1 MCAPVA
7 TLALI
12 GTAISAAGTGF
23 AALQSSAQSRYQAQ
37 VADQNARLS
46 AEAAR
51 TQQDATR
58 QELETHWRRQAQLQ
72 GQQRVAMAAGGL
84 DLGFGNAADLQADTA
99 MLGREDAQ
107 RIIDQGANAVK
118 GFDIESANYRSQAQA
133 SRQAA
138 AGALVDGAFGVA
150 TTALSGAAQYGTLK
164 AQLGGA
170 GRNSFGIKAGSIY

>member
-1 MCAPVA
+1 M
-7 TLALI
+7 
-12 GTAISAAGTGF
+12 SAAGTGF
-23 AALQSSAQSRYQAQ
+23 AALQANAQSNYQAR
-37 VADQNARLS
+37 VADQNAKLA

-58 QELETHWRRQAQLQ
+58 QELQSHWRRQAQLQ

-107 RIIDQGANAVK
+107 RIIDQGGNAVR
-118 GFDIESANYRSQAQA
+118 GFDIETSNFRSQAQA

-138 AGALVDGAFGVA
+138 DGALVEGIFGVA
-150 TTALSGAAQYGTLK
+150 TTALGGAQQYGQLK
-164 AQLGGA
+164 RQYGK
-170 GRNSFGIKAGSIY
+170 R

>member
-1 MCAPVA
+1 MDPLTMCAPVA

-23 AALQSSAQSRYQAQ
+23 AAVQSSAQSRYAAN

-58 QELETHWRRQAQLQ
+58 QELQTHWRRQAQLQ

-84 DLGFGNAADLQADTA
+84 DLGFGNAADLSADTA

-118 GFDIESANYRSQAQA
+118 GFDIEGSNYRSQAQA

-138 AGALVDGAFGVA
+138 SGALVDGVFGVA
-150 TTALSGAAQYGTLK
+150 TTAL
-164 AQLGGA
+164 GGA
-170 GRNSFGIKAGSIY
+170 QQHRELKIKYGKH

>member
-12 GTAISAAGTGF
+12 GSAVSAAGTGF
-23 AALQSSAQSRYQAQ
+23 AALQANAQSNYQAR
-37 VADQNARLS
+37 VADQNAKLA

-58 QELETHWRRQAQLQ
+58 QELQSHWRRQAQLQ

-107 RIIDQGANAVK
+107 RIIDQGANAAR
-118 GFDIESANYRSQAQA
+118 GFDIEGANYRSEAQA

-138 AGALVDGAFGVA
+138 SGALVGGLFGVA
-150 TTALSGAAQYGTLK
+150 ATA
-164 AQLGGA
+164 LGGA
-170 GRNSFGIKAGSIY
+170 QQFGQLKKQIGSR

>member
-1 MCAPVA
+1 MCEP
-7 TLALI
+7 TSMLI
-12 GTAISAAGTGF
+12 AAAAVSSIGAGF
-23 AALQSSAQSRYQAQ
+23 SALQANAQGNYQAR

-58 QELETHWRRQAQLQ
+58 QELQTHWRRQAQLQ

-84 DLGFGNAADLQADTA
+84 DVNFGNAADLQADTE

-164 AQLGGA
+164 AQLGGV